1 MTDTHRVTVRGK
13 ADALAQEIVIGRHRL
28 SADEPTSL
36 GGTDTEP
43 NPYDLLLAALGSC
56 KSITVTMY
64 ARRKKWPLESVT
76 VRLRHEKVHANDCES
91 CESKDVLLDRIEC
104 DLEFSGSLTTEQRTR
119 LLEIANRC
127 PVHRTL
133 TSEIDIRTRLV

>member
-1 MTDTHRVTVRGK
+1 MESRTVTVRGK
-13 ADALAQEIVIGRHRL
+13 GNTLAQEIEVGRHRL
-28 SADEPTSL
+28 AADEPASL
-36 GGTDTEP
+36 GGTDTGP

-64 ARRKKWPLESVT
+64 ARRKRWPLDSVT
-76 VRLRHEKVHANDCES
+76 VLLRHEKIHAEDCES

-104 DLEFSGSLTTEQRTR
+104 QLEFSGQLTADQRGR

-133 TSEIDIRTRLV
+133 TSEIVIESRLV

>member
-13 ADALAQEIVIGRHRL
+13 ADALAQEIVVGRHRL

-36 GGTDTEP
+36 GGTDTGP

-104 DLEFSGSLTTEQRTR
+104 DLEFSGSLTTEQRTC

>member
-1 MTDTHRVTVRGK
+1 MTDTHRVTVRGQ
-13 ADALAQEIVIGRHRL
+13 ADALAQEIVVGRHRL

-36 GGTDTEP
+36 GGTDTGP

-76 VRLRHEKVHANDCES
+76 VRLRHEKVHANDCDS